1 MKTVLVPGAP
11 WPKLDAEV
19 KIHATPERTDEH
31 FEKWVHKQKDALLTG
46 GALGL
51 TKQVKK
57 KCQTNKS
64 STPSTKT
71 TSRRTSRT

>member
-11 WPKLDAEV
+11 WPKLDAKV
-19 KIHATPERTDEH
+19 KGHATRERTDEH
-31 FEKWVHKQKDALLTG
+31 FEKWVHKQKDVLLSG

-51 TKQVKK
+51 TKQVK